1 LNISHYWPNKLA
13 NHYIMKYN
21 NTLKILLPAVILLI
35 IIAVIGKKKGWF
47 GQEVTVK
54 VATEKVAV
62 NPIIEAVT
70 ANGKIQPETEVKISP
85 DVSGEIVELH
95 VKEGDFV
102 QKGVLL
108 FRIKPEIYIS
118 SRDRA
123 AATLNST
130 KSRLAQAEA
139 QLIQAELAFN
149 RSKKLFEENTISKS
163 DYEQAEAQYKV
174 AKAEKESAEF
184 SVKSSEASLKEAN
197 ENLVKTTVYAPMT
210 GTISKL
216 AVELGERVIGANMM
230 TGTEVL
236 RVADLNRMEVV
247 VNVNENDIIR
257 VKPGDTATV
266 EVDAYLDRDFRGVVT
281 EIANSANTLGTTT
294 SDQVTNF
301 EVRIL
306 ILKESYDD
314 LISEK
319 NPSPFRPGM
328 SASVDIFTSRKMDVL
343 TVPIQAVTTRTD
355 TTLTDPEAAKE
366 IRTLVFVSDGKYAL
380 ARDVK
385 TGIQDNVNI
394 EVLTGLTEGEDV
406 IVQPFSAISKKLAD
420 STLIEV
426 VDKEALFNTEKKK

>member
-1 LNISHYWPNKLA
+1 MKDNK
-13 NHYIMKYN
+13 I
-21 NTLKILLPAVILLI
+21 LKILLPAVILLI
-35 IIAVIGKKKGWF
+35 IVAVIGKKKGWF
-47 GQEVTVK
+47 GQEATVK

-62 NPIIEAVT
+62 NPIIESVT

-149 RSKKLFEENTISKS
+149 RSRKLFEENTISQS
-163 DYEQAEAQYKV
+163 DFEQAESQYKV
-174 AKAEKESAEF
+174 AKAEKESAEY

-210 GTISKL
+210 GTISRL

-247 VNVNENDIIR
+247 VNVNENDIIM
-257 VKPGDTATV
+257 VKTGDTATV
-266 EVDAYLDRDFRGVVT
+266 EVDAYLDRDFTGVVT
-281 EIANSANTLGTTT
+281 EIANSANTLGTT

-314 LISEK
+314 LISEN

-328 SASVDIFTSRKMDVL
+328 SASVDIFTSRKTGVL

-355 TTLTDPEAAKE
+355 TTKTDPEAQKE
-366 IRTLVFVSDGKYAL
+366 IRTLVFTSDGTYAL

-394 EVLTGLTEGEDV
+394 EIISGLTEGEDV

-426 VDKEALFNTEKKK
+426 VDKDALFNTENRKKK

>member
-1 LNISHYWPNKLA
+1 MKENK
-13 NHYIMKYN
+13 
-21 NTLKILLPAVILLI
+21 TLKILLPAVILLI
-35 IIAVIGKKKGWF
+35 IFAVIGKKQGWF
-47 GQEVTVK
+47 GKEATVK
-54 VATEKVAV
+54 VSTEKVAV
-62 NPIIEAVT
+62 NPIVEAVT

-108 FRIKPEIYIS
+108 FKIKPEIYIS

-139 QLIQAELAFN
+139 QMIQAELAYN
-149 RSKKLFEENTISKS
+149 RSKKLFEENTVSKS
-163 DYEQAEAQYKV
+163 DFEQAESQYKV

-197 ENLVKTTVYAPMT
+197 ENLIKTTVYAPMT
-210 GTISKL
+210 GTISRL

-247 VNVNENDIIR
+247 VDVNENDIIR
-257 VKPGDTATV
+257 VKTGDTATV
-266 EVDAYLDRDFRGVVT
+266 EVDAYLDRDFTGMVT

-301 EVRIL
+301 QVRIL
-306 ILKESYDD
+306 ILKDSYED
-314 LISEK
+314 LITEK

-328 SASVDIFTSRKMDVL
+328 SASVDIFTKRKNAIL

-355 TTLTDPEAAKE
+355 TTKIDAAASDE
-366 IRTLVFVSDGKYAL
+366 VRTLVFVSDGTYAL
-380 ARDVK
+380 ARDVT

-394 EVLTGLTEGEDV
+394 EILTGLTEGEEV

-426 VDKEALFNTEKKK
+426 VDKESLFNTENKKK

>member
-1 LNISHYWPNKLA
+1 MKDNK
-13 NHYIMKYN
+13 I
-21 NTLKILLPAVILLI
+21 LKILLPAVILLI
-35 IIAVIGKKKGWF
+35 ILAVIGKKKGWF
-47 GQEVTVK
+47 GKEATVK
-54 VATEKVAV
+54 VATEKVMV
-62 NPIIEAVT
+62 NPIIETVT

-102 QKGVLL
+102 QRGVLL
-108 FRIKPEIYIS
+108 FKIKPEIYIS

-130 KSRLAQAEA
+130 KARLAQTEA
-139 QLIQAELAFN
+139 QLIQAELAYN
-149 RSKKLFEENTISKS
+149 RSKKLFEEHTISKS
-163 DYEQAEAQYKV
+163 DFEQAEAQYKV
-174 AKAEKESAEF
+174 ARAEKESAEY

-210 GTISKL
+210 GTISRL
-216 AVELGERVIGANMM
+216 AVELGERVIGATMM

-257 VKPGDTATV
+257 VKPGDTAKV
-266 EVDAYLDRDFRGVVT
+266 EVDAYLDRDFTGVVT
-281 EIANSANTLGTTT
+281 EIANSANTLGTT

-306 ILKESYDD
+306 ILKESYED
-314 LISEK
+314 LITEK
-319 NPSPFRPGM
+319 NISPFRPGM
-328 SASVDIFTSRKMDVL
+328 SASVDIFTNRKTDVI

-355 TTLTDPEAAKE
+355 TTKTDLAASKD
-366 IRTLVFVSDGKYAL
+366 IRTLVFVSDGTRAL

-394 EVLTGLTEGEDV
+394 EILSGLTEGEDV
-406 IVQPFSAISKKLAD
+406 VVQPFSAISKKLAD

-426 VDKEALFNTEKKK
+426 VDKEVLFNTEKKKK

>member
-1 LNISHYWPNKLA
+1 MKSNNILR
-13 NHYIMKYN
+13 
-21 NTLKILLPAVILLI
+21 ILLPAVILLI
-35 IIAVIGKKKGWF
+35 ILALVGKKAGWF
-47 GQEVTVK
+47 GKELTVK

-85 DVSGEIVELH
+85 DVSGEIVELN

-102 QKGVLL
+102 QKGTLL
-108 FRIKPEIYIS
+108 FKIKPEIYVS
-118 SRDRA
+118 ARERA

-130 KSRLAQAEA
+130 KARLAQVEA
-139 QLIQAELAFN
+139 QLIQAELAYN
-149 RSKKLFEENTISKS
+149 RSKKLFEENTISKA
-163 DYEQAEAQYKV
+163 DFEQAESQYKM
-174 AKAEKESAEF
+174 ATAEKQSAEY

-197 ENLVKTTVYAPMT
+197 ENLVKTTVYSPMT
-210 GTISKL
+210 GTISSL
-216 AVELGERVIGANMM
+216 LVELGERVVGANMM

-236 RVADLNRMEVV
+236 RVADLNRMEVMV
-247 VNVNENDIIR
+247 EVNENDIIR
-257 VKPGDTATV
+257 VKLGDTAIV
-266 EVDAYLDRDFRGVVT
+266 EVDAYLDRDFKGIVT
-281 EIANSANTLGTTT
+281 EIANSANTLGST

-301 EVRIL
+301 KVRIL
-306 ILKESYDD
+306 ILKESYED

-328 SASVDIFTSRKMDVL
+328 SASVDIYTSSKSNVL

-355 TTLTDPEAAKE
+355 TLSTDPAAKDK
-366 IRTLVFVSDGKYAL
+366 IRTLVFLSDGTHAL

-394 EVLTGLTEGEDV
+394 EILEGLKEGDEV
-406 IVQPFSAISKKLAD
+406 IVQPFSAISKKLSD

-426 VDKEALFNTEKKK
+426 VAKEALFSTEKKK

>member
-1 LNISHYWPNKLA
+1 MDNK
-13 NHYIMKYN
+13 I
-21 NTLKILLPAVILLI
+21 LKILLPVVILLI
-35 IIAVIGKKKGWF
+35 IVAVIGKKKGWF
-47 GQEVTVK
+47 GKEATVK
-54 VATEKVAV
+54 VAIEKVAV
-62 NPIIEAVT
+62 NPITEAVT

-102 QKGVLL
+102 QKGLLL
-108 FRIKPEIYIS
+108 FKIKPEIYIS

-130 KSRLAQAEA
+130 KARLAQVEA
-139 QLIQAELAFN
+139 QLIQAELAYN
-149 RSKKLFEENTISKS
+149 RSKKLYEENTISQS
-163 DYEQAEAQYKV
+163 EFEQAESQYKV

-184 SVKSSEASLKEAN
+184 AVKSSEASLKEAN
-197 ENLVKTTVYAPMT
+197 ENLVKTTVYSPMT
-210 GTISKL
+210 GTISRL

-247 VNVNENDIIR
+247 VDVNENDIIR

-266 EVDAYLDRDFRGVVT
+266 EVDAYLDRDFTGVVT

-294 SDQVTNF
+294 ADQVTNF

-306 ILKESYDD
+306 ILRESYED
-314 LISEK
+314 LITEK

-328 SASVDIFTSRKMDVL
+328 SASVDIFTSRRANTL

-355 TTLTDPEAAKE
+355 TTLTVADASKE
-366 IRTLVFVSDGKYAL
+366 IRTLVFVSDGTYAL
-380 ARDVK
+380 ARDVR

-394 EVLTGLTEGEDV
+394 EILSGLTEGEDV

-426 VDKEALFNTEKKK
+426 VDKEELFSTEKKKK

>member
-1 LNISHYWPNKLA
+1 MKDNK
-13 NHYIMKYN
+13 I
-21 NTLKILLPAVILLI
+21 LKILLPAVILLI

-47 GQEVTVK
+47 GKDVTVK
-54 VATEKVAV
+54 VATEKVVV

-95 VKEGDFV
+95 LKEGDFV
-102 QKGVLL
+102 QKGALL

-139 QLIQAELAFN
+139 QLAQAELAYKRN
-149 RSKKLFEENTISKS
+149 KTLFEESTISKS
-163 DYEQAEAQYKV
+163 DFEQAEAQYKV

-197 ENLVKTTVYAPMT
+197 ENLVKTTVYSPMT
-210 GTISKL
+210 GTISRL
-216 AVELGERVIGANMM
+216 AVELGERVVGANMM

-257 VKPGDTATV
+257 VKVGDTATV
-266 EVDAYLDRDFRGVVT
+266 EVDAYLDRDFTGVVT

-294 SDQVTNF
+294 ADQVTNF

-306 ILKESYDD
+306 ILKSSYED
-314 LISEK
+314 LISDN

-328 SASVDIFTSRKMDVL
+328 SASVDILTSRKADVL

-355 TTLTDPEAAKE
+355 TTKTEAAAEKD
-366 IRTLVFVSDGKYAL
+366 IRTLVFVSDGTYAL

-394 EVLTGLTEGEDV
+394 EILSGLTEGEDV

-420 STLIEV
+420 STRIEV
-426 VDKEALFNTEKKK
+426 VDKEALFNAENKKKK

>member
-1 LNISHYWPNKLA
+1 
-13 NHYIMKYN
+13 MKN
-21 NTLKILLPAVILLI
+21 NKILRILVPVVLVLI
-35 IIAVIGKKKGWF
+35 IFAAIGKKKGWF
-47 GQEVTVK
+47 GKEVMVK
-54 VATEKVAV
+54 VAVEQVKKT
-62 NPIIEAVT
+62 PIVEAVT
-70 ANGKIQPETEVKISP
+70 ANGKIQPEKEVKISP

-108 FRIKPEIYIS
+108 FKIKPEIYVS
-118 SRDRA
+118 ARERA
-123 AATLNST
+123 AAAVNSS
-130 KSRLAQAEA
+130 KARQSQVEA
-139 QLIQAELAFN
+139 QMIQAELSYN

-163 DYEQAEAQYKV
+163 DFEQAESQYKV
-174 AKAEKESAEF
+174 AKAEKESALY
-184 SVKSSEASLKEAN
+184 SVKSAEASLREAN
-197 ENLVKTTVYAPMT
+197 ENLVKTTVYSPMT
-210 GTISKL
+210 GTISSL
-216 AVELGERVIGANMM
+216 SVELGERVIGATMM

-247 VNVNENDIIR
+247 VEVNENDIIR
-257 VKPGDTATV
+257 VKLGDTAEV
-266 EVDAYLDRDFRGVVT
+266 EVDAYLDRTFKGVVT
-281 EIANSANTLGTTT
+281 EIANSAKTTTIT

-306 ILKESYDD
+306 ILRESYAD

-319 NPSPFRPGM
+319 SPSPFRPGM
-328 SASVDIFTSRKMDVL
+328 SASVDIFTSRKADIL

-355 TTLTDPEAAKE
+355 TTKTVAAGAEE

-394 EVLTGLTEGEDV
+394 EILSGLAEGDTV
-406 IVQPFSAISKKLAD
+406 IVQPFSAISKKLSD

-426 VDKEALFNTEKKK
+426 VDKEALFSTEKKKKEK

>member
-1 LNISHYWPNKLA
+1 MKSNNILR
-13 NHYIMKYN
+13 
-21 NTLKILLPAVILLI
+21 ILLPAVILLI
-35 IIAVIGKKKGWF
+35 ILALVGKKAGWF
-47 GQEVTVK
+47 GKELTVK

-85 DVSGEIVELH
+85 DVSGEIVELN

-102 QKGVLL
+102 QKGTLL
-108 FRIKPEIYIS
+108 FKIKPEIYVS
-118 SRDRA
+118 ARERA

-130 KSRLAQAEA
+130 KARLAQVEA
-139 QLIQAELAFN
+139 QLIQAELAYN
-149 RSKKLFEENTISKS
+149 RSKKLFEENTISKA
-163 DYEQAEAQYKV
+163 DFEQAESQYKM
-174 AKAEKESAEF
+174 AMAEKQSAEY

-197 ENLVKTTVYAPMT
+197 ENLVKTTVYSPMT
-210 GTISKL
+210 GTISSL
-216 AVELGERVIGANMM
+216 LVELGERVVGANMM

-236 RVADLNRMEVV
+236 RVADLNRMEVMV
-247 VNVNENDIIR
+247 EVNENDIIR
-257 VKPGDTATV
+257 VKLGDTAIV
-266 EVDAYLDRDFRGVVT
+266 EVDAYLDRDFKGVVT
-281 EIANSANTLGTTT
+281 EIANSANTLGST

-301 EVRIL
+301 KVRIL
-306 ILKESYDD
+306 ILKESYED

-328 SASVDIFTSRKMDVL
+328 SASVDIYTSSKSNVL

-355 TTLTDPEAAKE
+355 TLSTDPAAKDK
-366 IRTLVFVSDGKYAL
+366 IRTLVFLSDGTHAL

-394 EVLTGLTEGEDV
+394 EILEGLKEGDEV
-406 IVQPFSAISKKLAD
+406 IVQPFSAISKKLSD

-426 VDKEALFNTEKKK
+426 VEKEALFSTEKKK

>member
-1 LNISHYWPNKLA
+1 
-13 NHYIMKYN
+13 MKN
-21 NTLKILLPAVILLI
+21 NRLLKILAAAVVLLLI
-35 IIAVIGKKKGWF
+35 FAVVGKKAGWF
-47 GQEVTVK
+47 GKEVTIK
-54 VATEKVAV
+54 VATEKVGV

-102 QKGVLL
+102 QKGTLL
-108 FRIKPEIYIS
+108 FKIKPEIYIS

-130 KSRLAQAEA
+130 KSRLAQVEA
-139 QLIQAELAFN
+139 QMIQAELAFN
-149 RSKKLFEENTISKS
+149 RSKKLFEENTISKA
-163 DYEQAEAQYKV
+163 DFEQAESQYKV
-174 AKAEKESAEF
+174 AKAEMESAQY

-197 ENLVKTTVYAPMT
+197 ENLVKTTVYSPMT
-210 GTISKL
+210 GTISSL
-216 AVELGERVIGANMM
+216 LVEQGERVVGANMM

-247 VNVNENDIIR
+247 VDVNENDIIR
-257 VKPGDTATV
+257 VKLGDTAIV
-266 EVDAYLDRDFRGVVT
+266 EVDAYLDRDFKGVVT
-281 EIANSANTLGTTT
+281 EIANSANTLGTT

-301 EVRIL
+301 KVRIL
-306 ILKESYDD
+306 ILKESYED

-328 SASVDIFTSRKMDVL
+328 SASVDIYTSSKANVM

-355 TTLTDPEAAKE
+355 TTITDPAAKND
-366 IRTLVFVSDGKYAL
+366 IRTLVFVSDGTYAL
-380 ARDVK
+380 ARDVT

-394 EVLTGLTEGEDV
+394 EILSGLTGEEDV
-406 IVQPFSAISKKLAD
+406 IVQPFTAISKKLSD
-420 STLIEV
+420 STRIEV
-426 VDKEALFNTEKKK
+426 VAKEALFSTEKTKK

>member
-1 LNISHYWPNKLA
+1 MMKQNK
-13 NHYIMKYN
+13 I
-21 NTLKILLPAVILLI
+21 LKILVPIVLLLI
-35 IIAVIGKKKGWF
+35 VFAAVGKKKGWF
-47 GQEVTVK
+47 GKEATVK
-54 VATEKVAV
+54 VAIEQVKKT
-62 NPIIEAVT
+62 PIVEAVT

-108 FRIKPEIYIS
+108 FKIKPEIYIS
-118 SRDRA
+118 ASERA
-123 AATLNST
+123 AAAVNSS
-130 KSRLAQAEA
+130 KARQAQVEA
-139 QLIQAELAFN
+139 QMIQAELSYN
-149 RSKKLFEENTISKS
+149 RSKKLFDENTISKS
-163 DYEQAEAQYKV
+163 DFEQAESQYKV
-174 AKAEKESAEF
+174 AKAEKESALY
-184 SVKSSEASLKEAN
+184 SVKSSEASLREAN
-197 ENLVKTTVYAPMT
+197 ENLVKTTVYSPMT
-210 GTISKL
+210 GTISSL
-216 AVELGERVIGANMM
+216 SVELGERVIGATMM

-247 VNVNENDIIR
+247 VEVNENDIIR
-257 VKPGDTATV
+257 VKLGDTADV
-266 EVDAYLDRDFRGVVT
+266 EVDAYLDRTFKGVVT
-281 EIANSANTLGTTT
+281 EIANSAKSTTIT

-306 ILKESYDD
+306 ILRESYQD

-328 SASVDIFTSRKMDVL
+328 SASVDIFTSRKADIL

-355 TTLTDPEAAKE
+355 TTKAETVGAED
-366 IRTLVFVSDGKYAL
+366 IRTLVFVSDGTYAL

-394 EVLTGLTEGEDV
+394 EILSGLAEGDTV
-406 IVQPFSAISKKLAD
+406 IVQPFSAISKKLSD

-426 VDKEALFNTEKKK
+426 VDKEALFSTEKKKGK